1 MLLFCNEEVISMAVF
16 VAILNPVL
24 SHEISRKISVYF
36 ET

>member
-16 VAILNPVL
+16 VFNSKSGAQ
-24 SHEISRKISVYF
+24 SQKISVYF